1 MFVTRR
7 QRIIDNVNNMY
18 IEFSGILDNIMVGIQ
33 YLYTTIVPIVVRIFT
48 EK

>member
-18 IEFSGILDNIMVGIQ
+18 IEFSGILDNIMVFNIYTIIIQ
-33 YLYTTIVPIVVRIFT
+33 
-48 EK
+48 

>member
-33 YLYTTIVPIVVRIFT
+33 YLHYNNIVGRIFT
-48 EK
+48 GK